1 MPLIRSVN
9 VHHRVKYFSFFFFLI
24 GNRNFIEIEEHRIHD
39 DEESNNS
46 VRFDVQHHYLIP
58 FILFFFFGWI
68 TYETF
73 LEKSPL
79 DSPLASKIYR
89 QLFFIFFDE

>member
-1 MPLIRSVN
+1 MFIIESN
-9 VHHRVKYFSFFFFLI
+9 TSAFFFFFFWI

-58 FILFFFFGWI
+58 FILFFFFW
-68 TYETF
+68 
-73 LEKSPL
+73 L
-79 DSPLASKIYR
+79 DNIGNLSRGEPFGLTSS
-89 QLFFIFFDE
+89 Q